1 MNPKLSYPAALLLL
15 VACGGDAPEG
25 GAQTGGPPP
34 ASPVEVAAAIPDTV
48 VDAIIATGEIEPLQ
62 QIELSADVDGRVTAI
77 LFREGARVSAGAP
90 LIKVDD
96 AELQAQVAR
105 ATADRDLA
113 RQGLER
119 TRVLV
124 ADKAASQADFER
136 AEATSRSAEASLAL
150 LQVRLDR
157 TTVRAPFAGVIGVRR
172 VSVGDYVTPQRA
184 LLSLQTVSPQ
194 RAVFQVPE
202 RYATDLRR
210 GQEVTFRVAA
220 LTGRTFTGR
229 VDFVNP
235 VVTLP
240 GRSITVKALVDNP
253 DGALQAGM
261 FIEARLATETRA
273 AATVIPEEAISPA
286 AGASFVWVVID
297 GKATRREVELGV
309 RTPGFVEIR
318 KGVDLGEQVV
328 VGGGERLYEGA
339 LVKPT
344 VVERRPQGAREG

>member
-1 MNPKLSYPAALLLL
+1 MNPKLCCQVALALL
-15 VACGGDAPEG
+15 VACGGDAPKG

-34 ASPVEVAAAIPDTV
+34 ASPVEVAAAFPDTV

-62 QIELSADVDGRVTAI
+62 QIDLSADVDGRVTAI
-77 LFREGARVSAGAP
+77 LFREGARVAAGAP

-119 TRVLV
+119 TKVLV
-124 ADKAASQADFER
+124 ADKAAAQADFER

-202 RYATDLRR
+202 RYATELRR

-220 LTGRTFTGR
+220 LTGRTFSGR

-240 GRSITVKALVDNP
+240 GRSITVKALVENP

-261 FIEARLATETRA
+261 FIEARLATETRT

-297 GKATRREVELGV
+297 GKVTRREVELGV

-318 KGVDLGEQVV
+318 KGVDIGEQVV
-328 VGGGERLYEGA
+328 VGGGSVSSRA
-339 LVKPT
+339 
-344 VVERRPQGAREG
+344 RR